1 MSFEK
6 IGDLLG
12 DKDVDKTD
20 DVMAFF
26 AQIKS
31 VIKKYAS
38 VKVESITYKHDIVGV
53 TVGSSIEASEIRL
66 RHIQIGREISRRSGR
81 DVKRIAVRVL

>member
-6 IGDLLG
+6 IGDVLIH
-12 DKDVDKTD
+12 KDVDKTD
-20 DVMAFF
+20 DLMAFF

-31 VIKKYAS
+31 VIKKYAAVKIES
-38 VKVESITYKHDIVGV
+38 VTYKHDIVGV

-66 RHIQIGREISRRSGR
+66 RHIQIQREIARRSSR
-81 DVKRIAVRVL
+81 EVKRLTVRVL

>member
-6 IGDLLG
+6 IGDVLG
-12 DKDVDKTD
+12 HKNVDQTD
-20 DVMAFF
+20 DLMAFF

-38 VKVESITYKHDIVGV
+38 VKVESLTYKHDVVGV
-53 TVGSSIEASEIRL
+53 TVGSSIEAAEIRL
-66 RHIQIGREISRRSGR
+66 RHIQIQREISRRSGR
-81 DVKRIAVRVL
+81 DVKRLTVRVL